1 LREIKLI
8 FLPKQSFVKRLLFPF
23 LLFTFYFSP
32 AQIDS
37 CGIRISLLTCTPGT
51 ELYSTFGHSAFRVV
65 DTNNNTDIVF
75 NYGTFDYYDPDFY
88 TKFVKG
94 KLLYFVDTSS
104 TVDFMYE
111 YEFFKRGVTEQA
123 INISCDE
130 KQKLLSALYE
140 NIKKENREYRY
151 DFNYDNCTTRLRDML
166 EKAAGKQ
173 LESKNILPKPGTTF
187 RNLIHVYLDR
197 GGQQWSKLGIDMLLG
212 IPMDK
217 KVTNREAMFLP
228 DYLLMAFDSSK
239 LNGQPVVSEKKILL
253 NYFDSYKTRTGI
265 TPFIVFS
272 ILFLLI
278 AALNIFVFKRW
289 NLFLKIFDF
298 FFFVIVGL
306 IGVLI
311 LFMWFGTEHAMCKN
325 NFNLLWAL
333 PTHLPV
339 AFMLFSKKQW
349 VNSYFR
355 FIFFYTIVLLLAWF
369 FLPQQFNTASLPV
382 VGIILIRSFFL
393 SKRNK

>member
-1 LREIKLI
+1 M
-8 FLPKQSFVKRLLFPF
+8 KRLLFTF

-32 AQIDS
+32 AQTDS

-51 ELYSTFGHSAFRVV
+51 ELYSTFGHSALRVV
-65 DTNNNTDIVF
+65 DSNNNTDLVF
-75 NYGTFDYYDPDFY
+75 NYGTFDYFDPNFY

-94 KLLYFVDTSS
+94 KLLYFVSIDTLPS
-104 TVDFMYE
+104 FMAE
-111 YEFFKRGVTEQA
+111 YDYYKRGITEQV
-123 INISCDE
+123 INISCEE
-130 KQKLLSALYE
+130 KQKMLAALFE
-140 NIKKENREYRY
+140 NAKEENKYYRY

-197 GGQQWSKLGIDMLLG
+197 GGQQWSKMGIDMLLG
-212 IPMDK
+212 NPMDK

-253 NYFDSYKTRTGI
+253 NYFDAYKTKTGI
-265 TPFIVFS
+265 TPFIVFA
-272 ILFLLI
+272 ILFLFI
-278 AALNIFVFKRW
+278 ATLSIFFFKRW

-306 IGVLI
+306 IGILI

-333 PTHLPV
+333 PTHLAV

-349 VNSYFR
+349 VNNYFR
-355 FIFFYTIVLLLAWF
+355 FIFFYTIALLLAWF
-369 FLPQQFNTASLPV
+369 FLPQQFNTALLPV

-393 SKRNK
+393 SKRNQ

>member
-1 LREIKLI
+1 MK
-8 FLPKQSFVKRLLFPF
+8 KLLFCF
-23 LLFTFYFSP
+23 SLFTFNFSSF
-32 AQIDS
+32 AQDS

-94 KLLYFVDTSS
+94 KLLYFLDTSS
-104 TVDFMYE
+104 IEDFMYE
-111 YEFFKRGVTEQA
+111 YEFFKRGVTEQV

-130 KQKLLSALYE
+130 KQNLLAALYE

-212 IPMDK
+212 NPMDK

-253 NYFDSYKTRTGI
+253 NYFDAYKTKTGI
-265 TPFIVFS
+265 TPFIVFG

-278 AALNIFVFKRW
+278 AALSIFLFKRW

-355 FIFFYTIVLLLAWF
+355 FIFFYTIALLLAWF
-369 FLPQQFNTASLPV
+369 FLPQQFNTALLPV

-393 SKRNK
+393 SKR

>member
-1 LREIKLI
+1 
-8 FLPKQSFVKRLLFPF
+8 VKRLLFTF

-32 AQIDS
+32 AQTDS

-51 ELYSTFGHSAFRVV
+51 ELYSTFGHSALRIV
-65 DTNNNTDIVF
+65 DSNNNIDLVF
-75 NYGTFDYYDPDFY
+75 NYGTFDYFDPNFY

-94 KLLYFVDTSS
+94 KLLYFVSIDSLPS
-104 TVDFMYE
+104 FMEEYE
-111 YEFFKRGVTEQA
+111 YYKRGITEQV
-123 INISCDE
+123 INISCE
-130 KQKLLSALYE
+130 GKQRMVAALFE
-140 NIKKENREYRY
+140 NAKEENKYYRY

-197 GGQQWSKLGIDMLLG
+197 GGQQWSKMGIDMLLG
-212 IPMDK
+212 NPMDK

-253 NYFDSYKTRTGI
+253 NYFDAYKTKTGI
-265 TPFIVFS
+265 TPFIVFA
-272 ILFLLI
+272 ILFLFI
-278 AALNIFVFKRW
+278 ATLSIFFFKRW
-289 NLFLKIFDF
+289 NLFLKIFDL

-306 IGVLI
+306 IGILI

-333 PTHLPV
+333 PTHLPI

-355 FIFFYTIVLLLAWF
+355 FIFFYTIALLLAWF
-369 FLPQQFNTASLPV
+369 FLPQQFNTALLPI
-382 VGIILIRSFFL
+382 VGIILIRSFYL
-393 SKRNK
+393 SKRIRSWKK